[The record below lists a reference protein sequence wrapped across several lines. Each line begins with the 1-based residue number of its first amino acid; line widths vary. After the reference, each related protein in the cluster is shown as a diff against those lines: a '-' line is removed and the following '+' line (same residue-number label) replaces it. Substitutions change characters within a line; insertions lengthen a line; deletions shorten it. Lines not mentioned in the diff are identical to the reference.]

1 MTIAQR
7 HLPAHRLST
16 MLGTRV
22 QEQPAYAWLADGIRH
37 LVTNGRVLHG
47 TMLPSE
53 RELVTALGLSRTTI
67 TRAYQELRER
77 GFAEVRRGS
86 GTRIQIPGGDVGGG
100 AEPLIPSSNEALRS
114 SGLDLTCG
122 APLAPVGL
130 AQYYERAL
138 DQLPGY
144 IGGMGYYPLGLPILR
159 EAIAND
165 YTARGLPTDP
175 EQIIVTAGALS
186 AIPSI
191 ARAILS
197 PGAHVLAESPSYPN
211 SVSSL
216 RHQGSRIST
225 LPILPEGSDLTGI
238 ENMLARGNFQAM
250 LCLPDFHNPTG
261 TLLDNAG
268 RERWVNTLV
277 RHGVSGIIDETN
289 VKLWLDEKP
298 ETLPMAAFSPDL
310 ITIGSASKTY
320 WGGLRMGWIRAPHKL
335 VGAIHQARSSFDLG
349 TPVLEQLVLNLLMRE
364 RAGLDDETRTALR
377 ANRDWVFD
385 QLREA
390 TPEWNIRKP
399 PGGLSLWCNLPL
411 PRATVLSEK
420 ASKAGLLLTPGS
432 VFAVEDHGLEN
443 WLRVPYALGRSDLE
457 LAIPKLIESWN
468 AIV

>member
-1 MTIAQR
+1 
-7 HLPAHRLST
+7 

-22 QEQPAYAWLADGIRH
+22 AEQPAYAWLSDGIRH

-86 GTRIQIPGGDVGGG
+86 GTRIQIPGGQVGGG
-100 AEPLIPSSNEALRS
+100 AEPLIPSSAQMPHVL
-114 SGLDLTCG
+114 GLDLTCG

-130 AQYYERAL
+130 AQYYERAM

-144 IGGMGYYPLGLPILR
+144 IGGMGYYPMGLPILR
-159 EAIAND
+159 ETIAND

-191 ARAILS
+191 ARAILP

-216 RHQGSRIST
+216 RHHGSRIST
-225 LPILPEGSDLTGI
+225 IPISPEGSDLAGI
-238 ENMLARGNFQAM
+238 ENMLARGSFQAM

-261 TLLDNAG
+261 TLLDNVG
-268 RERWVNTLV
+268 RERWATSLA
-277 RHGVSGIIDETN
+277 RQGVVGIIDETN
-289 VKLWLDEKP
+289 AKLWLDEKP
-298 ETLPMAAFSPDL
+298 ETLPMAAFSQNL
-310 ITIGSASKTY
+310 ISIGSASKTY

-335 VGAIHQARSSFDLG
+335 VGAIHQARSTFDLG
-349 TPVLEQLVLNLLMRE
+349 TPVLEQLVLNLLMKE
-364 RAGLDDETRTALR
+364 RAGLDEGTRTSLR
-377 ANRDWVFD
+377 QNRDWVFD
-385 QLREA
+385 ELQSA
-390 TPEWNIRKP
+390 VPELKIRKP
-399 PGGLSLWCNLPL
+399 TGGLSLWCNLPL
-411 PRATVLSEK
+411 PRATLLSEK

-432 VFAVEDHGLEN
+432 VFAAEDHGLEN

-468 AIV
+468 AVA

>member
-1 MTIAQR
+1 MTQR

-22 QEQPAYAWLADGIRH
+22 DEQPAYAWLSDGIRH
-37 LVTNGRVLHG
+37 LVTNGRLLHG

-53 RELVTALGLSRTTI
+53 RELVNALGLSRTTI

-86 GTRIQIPGGDVGGG
+86 GTRIRIPGGNVGGG
-100 AEPLIPSSNEALRS
+100 AEPLIPSSTEVFRTP
-114 SGLDLTCG
+114 GIDLTCG
-122 APLAPVGL
+122 APLAPVGV

-159 EAIAND
+159 ETIAND
-165 YTARGLPTDP
+165 YAIRGLPTDP

-191 ARAILS
+191 ARAILP
-197 PGAHVLAESPSYPN
+197 PGAHVLVESPSYPN

-216 RHQGSRIST
+216 RQHGSRLSTIPIS
-225 LPILPEGSDLTGI
+225 PEGSDLAGI
-238 ENMLARGNFQAM
+238 ENMLARGNFQVM

-261 TLLDNAG
+261 TLLDNEG
-268 RERWVNTLV
+268 RERWANSLT
-277 RHGVSGIIDETN
+277 RHGVVGLIDETN
-289 VKLWLDEKP
+289 AKLWLDEKP
-298 ETLPMAAFSPDL
+298 ETLPMSAFSQNL

-335 VGAIHQARSSFDLG
+335 VGAIHQARSTFDLG
-349 TPVLEQLVLNLLMRE
+349 TPVLEQIVLTLLMSE
-364 RAGLDDETRTALR
+364 RAGLDEGTRTTLR
-377 ANRDWVFD
+377 QNRDWVFGE
-385 QLREA
+385 LRSA
-390 TPEWNIRKP
+390 VPEWKIRKP
-399 PGGLSLWCNLPL
+399 SGGMSLWCNLPL
-411 PRATVLSEK
+411 PRATVLSEQAK
-420 ASKAGLLLTPGS
+420 KSGLLLTPGS

-443 WLRVPYALGRSDLE
+443 WLRVPYALGRNDLE
-457 LAIPKLIESWN
+457 LAISKLIESWK
-468 AIV
+468 AIA